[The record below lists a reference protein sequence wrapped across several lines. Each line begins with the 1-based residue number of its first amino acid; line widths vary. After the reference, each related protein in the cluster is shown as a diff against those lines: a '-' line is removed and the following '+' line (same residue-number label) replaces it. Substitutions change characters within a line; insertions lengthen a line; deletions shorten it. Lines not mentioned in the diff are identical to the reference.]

1 MRTCWKDRPVTEGN
15 PLYGSWRRLCHAAL
29 ALILLGMTAAPA
41 RAADKLV
48 LALGDSL
55 TAGYGLG
62 PAQGFAPRL
71 EAALRR
77 SGVQARVHNAGVSGD
92 TSAQGRAR
100 LGWVMKGLGRKPDL
114 AIVELGAND
123 MLRGLDPAVTLGNV
137 DAILAE
143 LKRQQVPVVLA
154 GMRAAPN
161 MGRGYAQRFEGI
173 YPALARKYGARL
185 YPFFLSGVTGNRPLV
200 QADGMHPTAKG
211 VDVIVAGILPTVKGA
226 LR

>member
-1 MRTCWKDRPVTEGN
+1 MAESGA
-15 PLYGSWRRLCHAAL
+15 LYGSWRRLCHAAL
-29 ALILLGMTAAPA
+29 ALLLLGLATAPA
-41 RAADKLV
+41 QAAEKLV

-62 PAQGFAPRL
+62 PGQGFPARL
-71 EAALRR
+71 QAALRK
-77 SGVQARVHNAGVSGD
+77 SGVQARIHDAGVSGD

-100 LGWVMKGLGRKPDL
+100 LAWVMKGIGRKPDL

-123 MLRGLDPAVTLGNV
+123 MLRGLDPAVTQGNL

-143 LKRQQVPVVLA
+143 LKRRGVPVILA
-154 GMRAAPN
+154 GMRSAPN
-161 MGRGYAQRFEGI
+161 MGRGYARKFEGI

-185 YPFFLSGVTGNRPLV
+185 YPFFLNGVTGKRALV
-200 QADGMHPTAKG
+200 QADGMHPTARG
-211 VDVIVAGILPTVKGA
+211 VDVIVAGMLPLVRTA